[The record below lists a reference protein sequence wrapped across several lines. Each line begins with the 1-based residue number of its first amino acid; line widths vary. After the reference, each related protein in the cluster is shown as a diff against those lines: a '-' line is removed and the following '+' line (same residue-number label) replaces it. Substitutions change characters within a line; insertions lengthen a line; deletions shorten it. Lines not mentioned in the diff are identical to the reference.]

1 MFLCGFHLLWQVR
14 TNVMYS
20 TLNTAE
26 INKKI
31 IAEAEVKQGWKAE
44 LHLGFTRRGAKT
56 LLTQRKHKGPLTVQR
71 PFYPE
76 GGICHVYVL
85 HPPGGIVGGDQLQIN
100 VHAAVGTEAL
110 ITTPAAGKFYRCE
123 QQLAHQSVSLKIEQG
138 AVLEW
143 LPQETIIYEGARLQ
157 SHVNIELVTNA
168 RFIGWE
174 IIALGRPAADEGFEC
189 GEALLNWRIF
199 RNAKPIYLET
209 MRLDAE
215 AFIARWGLNRRS
227 TCGTLFA
234 CSASTANLQTVRELI
249 GDQPGRGVTL
259 IDDLLICRASDNT
272 TEPVRNFFESVRAV
286 LRSDIVQRENYA
298 PRIWAT

>member
-1 MFLCGFHLLWQVR
+1 MSAAV
-14 TNVMYS
+14 
-20 TLNTAE
+20 
-26 INKKI
+26 IDKKT
-31 IAEAEVKQGWKAE
+31 IAEVSSKQGWKAE
-44 LHLGFTRRGAKT
+44 LHLGFNRRGTKT
-56 LLTQRKHKGPLTVQR
+56 LLAQRKHKGPLTVQR

-76 GGICHVYVL
+76 GGMCHVYVL

-123 QQLAHQSVSLKIEQG
+123 HHLAHQTVTLKIDHG

-157 SHVNIELVTNA
+157 SQVNIELATNA
-168 RFIGWE
+168 GFIGWE
-174 IIALGRPAADEGFEC
+174 IVALGRPAAGEGFES

-199 RNAKPIYLET
+199 RNTKPIYLET

-215 AFIARWGLNRRS
+215 AFTARWGLNGRS
-227 TCGTLFA
+227 SCGTLFA
-234 CSASTANLQTVRELI
+234 CPASNLNLETVRNLI
-249 GDQPGRGVTL
+249 GDHQTERGVTL

-286 LRSDIVQRENYA
+286 LRGDIIKREPYA

>member
-1 MFLCGFHLLWQVR
+1 M
-14 TNVMYS
+14 
-20 TLNTAE
+20 
-26 INKKI
+26 
-31 IAEAEVKQGWKAE
+31 
-44 LHLGFTRRGAKT
+44 
-56 LLTQRKHKGPLTVQR
+56 HKGPVTVQR

-76 GGICHVYVL
+76 GGICHVYIL
-85 HPPGGIVGGDQLQIN
+85 HPPGGIVGGDQLKID
-100 VHAAVGTEAL
+100 VHAATKTAVL
-110 ITTPAAGKFYRCE
+110 ITTPAAGKFYRSTDK
-123 QQLAHQSVSLKIEQG
+123 QAHQSVSLKIDQG

-157 SHVNIELVTNA
+157 SHVNIELATNA

-234 CSASTANLQTVRELI
+234 CSASTANLQTVRDLI

-272 TEPVRNFFESVRAV
+272 TEPVRDFFESVRAV
-286 LRSDIVQRENYA
+286 LRSDIVQREHYV